1 MSIANLLS
9 NEIYPYLYLIFFC
22 SDSRLI
28 NDEAFLLVR
37 VSESITQVV
46 STIINAIPSLKYEAY
61 KYCGFITSLPKL
73 SMYPYFPFLY
83 IGYKF
88 VGTWL
93 HEHSTKVHH
102 INNK

>member
-1 MSIANLLS
+1 VSIANLLS

-37 VSESITQVV
+37 VSESITQMV

-88 VGTWL
+88 VGT
-93 HEHSTKVHH
+93 
-102 INNK
+102 